1 MTNFQDVVEYRGSGI
16 LFSTR
21 KGLRGKK
28 LHNDSVALNISY
40 RARES
45 SPKALSRLY
54 RPRNFSPPCN
64 ISEATKNDR
73 KNRTLLNPTYL
84 FRYFYDKSKKFFD
97 IDTADV
103 RQFYLSTPFLFFF
116 FLVFLSMPYAVNR
129 VFVALFLCLLFPLF
143 NFSLFASLL
152 ALTLAFLTV
161 EITIITSRI
170 RDKRRD
176 DSLLLPS
183 RSSYPSFVR
192 YSPPPPISRRPH
204 TESTG
209 LVLFS
214 LHIESSPAGGRT
226 LGGLHRVRIAA
237 KVGETPLEN

>member
-1 MTNFQDVVEYRGSGI
+1 MHGNPLRK
-16 LFSTR
+16 LFR
-21 KGLRGKK
+21 
-28 LHNDSVALNISY
+28 AFI
-40 RARES
+40 AREI
-45 SPKALSRLY
+45 
-54 RPRNFSPPCN
+54 FPCR
-64 ISEATKNDR
+64 ATFR
-73 KNRTLLNPTYL
+73 KPQRTTGRLLNPAYL

-97 IDTADV
+97 IDTTDV
-103 RQFYLSTPFLFFF
+103 RQFYLSTIVSFLFFS
-116 FLVFLSMPYAVNR
+116 LVFLSMPYAVNR

-143 NFSLFASLL
+143 NFSLFA
-152 ALTLAFLTV
+152 TLAFLTV

-183 RSSYPSFVR
+183 PFFLSLLRPLFA
-192 YSPPPPISRRPH
+192 SPTDLSRGPH

-214 LHIESSPAGGRT
+214 PRIESSPAGGRT
-226 LGGLHRVRIAA
+226 LGGLHRVIIAA